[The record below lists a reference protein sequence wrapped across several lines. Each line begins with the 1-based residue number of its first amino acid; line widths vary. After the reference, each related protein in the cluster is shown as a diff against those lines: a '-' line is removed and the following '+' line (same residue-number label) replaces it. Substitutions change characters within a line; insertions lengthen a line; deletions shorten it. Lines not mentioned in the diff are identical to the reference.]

1 MRTVSTRLVVVVA
14 VLGLVSGC
22 ANIQNDTTRTKA
34 EGTGIGVL
42 AGAGVGALIGA
53 AIGGKRGAAIGA
65 GIGGA
70 VGGVGGYAYGNTVA
84 ERKLAYA
91 NDEDRLN
98 GEIIAV
104 ARENQELQ
112 EFNRITATQIQDT
125 RKQITYLKN
134 QYSAGKVSQVTLK
147 KKQNE
152 LQSMLAENEKR
163 GSHYN
168 NELAALN
175 EYRQAIA
182 QAGNKSDLT
191 KLDNE
196 IKTLKQQIAL
206 LDGNNKQMARL
217 ASSLVVRR

>member
-1 MRTVSTRLVVVVA
+1 MKTVSIRLVAVVA
-14 VLGLVSGC
+14 ALSLVSAC

-34 EGTGIGVL
+34 EGTGVGVL
-42 AGAGVGALIGA
+42 AGAGLGALIGA

-70 VGGVGGYAYGNTVA
+70 VGGVGGYAYGSTVA

-91 NDEDRLN
+91 NEEDRLN
-98 GEIIAV
+98 GEIVAV

-112 EFNRITATQIQDT
+112 KYNQMMAAQIQDT
-125 RKQITYLKN
+125 RKQITYLRN
-134 QYSAGKVSQVTLK
+134 QYSAGKVNQVTLRQ
-147 KKQNE
+147 KQNE
-152 LQSMLAENEKR
+152 LQNVLADNEKR
-163 GSHYN
+163 SSHYN

-182 QAGNKSDLT
+182 QAGNKSDLV
-191 KLDNE
+191 KLDTE
-196 IKTLKQQIAL
+196 IRELKQQIAL

>member
-1 MRTVSTRLVVVVA
+1 MRTMSTRLVAVVA

-34 EGTGIGVL
+34 EGTGAGVL
-42 AGAGVGALIGA
+42 AGAGLGALIGA
-53 AIGGKRGAAIGA
+53 AIGGKSGAAIGA

-70 VGGVGGYAYGNTVA
+70 VGGVGGYVYGSTVA

-112 EFNRITATQIQDT
+112 KFNQAMTTQIQDT
-125 RKQITYLKN
+125 RKQITYLKD
-134 QYSAGKVSQVTLK
+134 QYRAGKVSQVTLK
-147 KKQNE
+147 RKQSE

-163 GSHYN
+163 SSYYN

-182 QAGNKSDLT
+182 QASDKSDLA
-191 KLDNE
+191 KLDTE